1 MNKQVSK
8 KTAARRLSKM
18 IEQFPA
24 DEYQKELYKKFPS
37 THYLSNPT
45 NIMHTLAWCTFFRK
59 NLHRFVQD
67 YLEIPISIGY
77 KLIINTKSNIFFDF
91 GPYLAYGLFG
101 NYNIDYAEL
110 ENDKKDLFTCGAYK
124 RFDFGCQGNIGI
136 NITNFQIGIGAV
148 QSIIK
153 PTKDIWNLENPK
165 EKSFLLNISY
175 FLNR

>member
-1 MNKQVSK
+1 MIGVLTQPDLYEKTVSNMVECK
-8 KTAARRLSKM
+8 SRGA
-18 IEQFPA
+18 
-24 DEYQKELYKKFPS
+24 
-37 THYLSNPT
+37 YL
-45 NIMHTLAWCTFFRK
+45 M
-59 NLHRFVQD
+59 
-67 YLEIPISIGY
+67 
-77 KLIINTKSNIFFDF
+77 
-91 GPYLAYGLFG
+91 GLTTFG

-110 ENDKKDLFTCGAYK
+110 ENDKNDLFTCGAYK
-124 RFDFGCQGNIGI
+124 RFDFGFQGNIGI